1 MPHSS
6 AMDGA
11 DATRAYTTAEVR
23 AREPETRRTVVTMSR
38 GIHPVS
44 AVMYARALTALA
56 TLHSTPGARTPPTP
70 PGKPHHPPCAEST
83 SHGRIAL

>member
-23 AREPETRRTVVTMSR
+23 SREPETRRTAVTMSR
-38 GIHPVS
+38 GIHPLS
-44 AVMYARALTALA
+44 AVMYARALTARA
-56 TLHSTPGARTPPTP
+56 TLHSTPEARTPRTS
-70 PGKPHHPPCAEST
+70 PGKPHHPPCAEPT
-83 SHGRIAL
+83 SHGRITL